1 MKKVDSR
8 SAERISVLS
17 RQITS
22 AMGEMIAPMATT
34 GPPLLTADR
43 QDIYTW
49 LVRDNVEMREAIYEF
64 LKDDLYKPDYYM
76 PFEQFRKVTLQRLQ
90 KFADQQFFSV
100 ADYMNN
106 PLKFQAALETL
117 TFCDYSLAI
126 KAGVHFTLC
135 GGTIAKLGTAKQH
148 DKYFSKLDSVELP
161 GCFAMTELGHGS
173 NVMGIETQA
182 RYDPSN
188 QEFIINTP
196 SHEASKFWIG
206 GAGQH
211 GKICT
216 VFAQLTDNTG
226 KNQGP
231 HVFVVRL
238 RDDTGRIMRGIT
250 IKDNGPKAGINGVDN
265 GQIWF
270 DDVRVPR
277 DDMLDAF
284 ASVAPDGT
292 YNSPIPSVS
301 ARFGTMVGGLTT
313 GRMLIGQGAVDA
325 CKIGVT
331 IAIRYATMRPQFS
344 DTLIIEYLTHQ
355 RRLFP
360 ALATTYAMHLST
372 DALKR
377 IAKDRRPS
385 DAKLV
390 HIRSSGLKAA
400 STWHRVEILQACREC
415 CGGMGFLAANR
426 IGPLKNDMD
435 VDVTFE
441 GDNTV
446 MMQQVAKGLLEEAKG
461 RHSAP
466 LVPNTPMSSATS
478 VLAACSCLLHYREQA
493 LTAEIGSAMATA
505 AAAAAGSGGKRGA
518 ATASIAA
525 FEANLDQVLAL
536 GWSHVDALSLDCF
549 VEELSTAP
557 ESSTAALQALATL
570 YGLVRVEQAAASLLT
585 AGALSRADAHALRG
599 QINDICAAFAAN
611 GGSVAVELCQGFG
624 IPEHLIQAPIAS
636 DWRQI

>member
-1 MKKVDSR
+1 MVDTRVR
-8 SAERISVLS
+8 SAERMTVLS
-17 RQITS
+17 RQFTNAAAIVEEALPKST
-22 AMGEMIAPMATT
+22 AT
-34 GPPLLTADR
+34 PALLRANRRDV
-43 QDIYTW
+43 YTW

-64 LKDDLYKPDYYM
+64 LKDDLYKPNYYM
-76 PFEQFRKVTLQRLQ
+76 PFEEFREVTLKRLQ
-90 KFADQQFFSV
+90 KFADQRFFSV
-100 ADYMNN
+100 ADYIRN
-106 PLKFQAALETL
+106 PLKFQAGLETL

-135 GGTIAKLGTAKQH
+135 GGTIAKLGTSTQH
-148 DKYFSKLDSVELP
+148 DKYFSKLDSLELP
-161 GCFAMTELGHGS
+161 GCFGMTELGHGS

-182 RYDPSN
+182 RYDPSS
-188 QEFIINTP
+188 QEFVINTP
-196 SHEASKFWIG
+196 QHEASKFWIG

-216 VFAQLTDNTG
+216 VFAQFTDDTG
-226 KNQGP
+226 KKQGP

-238 RDDTGRIMRGIT
+238 RDDAGRIMRGIR
-250 IKDNGPKAGINGVDN
+250 IKDNGPKAGLNGVDN

-270 DDVRVPR
+270 NDVRVPR
-277 DDMLDAF
+277 EDMLDAF

-292 YNSPIPSVS
+292 YSSPIPNVS

-313 GRMLIGQGAVDA
+313 GRMLIGAIDA

-331 IAIRYATMRPQFS
+331 IATRYAAMRPQFN
-344 DTLIIEYLTHQ
+344 DMRIIEYLTHQ

-377 IAKDRRPS
+377 IAKDRRPA

-446 MMQQVAKGLLEEAKG
+446 MMQQVAKGLLEEARG
-461 RHSAP
+461 CRSAP
-466 LVPNTPMSSATS
+466 SAPNTAIASGAPQ
-478 VLAACSCLLHYREQA
+478 LAACSALLRFREEA
-493 LTAEIGSAMATA
+493 LTAEISGAMATA
-505 AAAAAGSGGKRGA
+505 AAAAVGSGGKRGA
-518 ATASIAA
+518 AAASAAA
-525 FEANLDQVLAL
+525 FEANLDQVVAL
-536 GWSHVDALSLDCF
+536 GWAHVDALSLDCF
-549 VEELSTAP
+549 VEELATAP
-557 ESSTAALQALATL
+557 ESSAAALQALATL
-570 YGLVRVEQAAASLLT
+570 YGLVRVERASAFLLA
-585 AGALSRADAHALRG
+585 AGALSGADTVALRG
-599 QINDICAAFAAN
+599 QINDICAAFAVN
-611 GGSVAVELCQGFG
+611 GGSAAVELCQGFG

-636 DWRQI
+636 DWRKL